1 MQMPRIGDGE
11 VFSMVVS
18 KEETSG
24 SWKRRA
30 FVHKNHEAPFV
41 ISRTRF
47 ASSRRVYHAAH
58 VVADYLKVYVK
69 DRFEEMEN
77 CGNCDN
83 YNISEIVII
92 NGGTDHKSCN
102 TVVGRRYGLPT
113 GAYRYTQALCRTE
126 VEYGLYWRHLLHG

>member
-1 MQMPRIGDGE
+1 MQMPRIDEGE
-11 VFSMVVS
+11 VFFLVVS
-18 KEETSG
+18 KEGTSG

-30 FVHKNHEAPFV
+30 FVHENHEAPFV
-41 ISRTRF
+41 SSRTRF
-47 ASSRRVYHAAH
+47 ASSRRVCHAAH
-58 VVADYLKVYVK
+58 VVADYLKVYS
-69 DRFEEMEN
+69 
-77 CGNCDN
+77 

-92 NGGTDHKSCN
+92 TGGTDHKSCN